1 MRELVEIGPGKIV
14 ARGWRLS
21 EVALVP
27 TRRTRDIDDVSTEWQ
42 LDAYRFEI
50 PAVGHPSD
58 ATMSPTSVIEMGR
71 LGGLGV
77 LNGEGLWCRYVDPN
91 SLLKELA
98 DTPAETAIE
107 RLQEI
112 YAEPVKPELIAE
124 RIGELRA
131 GGITTAIRFS
141 PQHTA
146 ELAPLA
152 VEAGVDL
159 LVIQGTIVS
168 AEHVSSG
175 GDVLNLKQFIADL
188 DVPVVVGGATNYKTA
203 MHLMRTGAAGVIV
216 GVGSDD
222 WSTTDTVL
230 GIDVPMASAIVEAA
244 AARRDYLDET
254 GGRYVHLIADGEI
267 ATGRHRQG
275 HRVRCRLGHARLDPR
290 GRRRFPGRRRLVAL
304 RRLAPEAPARPL
316 PPGDSGDV
324 EVPDLEAILYGP
336 SNSSDGSQNL
346 FGGLRRAMAKT
357 GYTAGGRGF
366 QKASLVTRSS
376 TKPIEARFRV
386 GGTGGGRISAVSHCA
401 TTPTPEQPVRS
412 SSARVLA
419 PPWTTGRGVPET
431 VLRVCPAATSVLGVL
446 VMRRR

>member
-50 PAVGHPSD
+50 PAVAHPSD
-58 ATMSPTSVIEMGR
+58 ATMSPASVIEMGR

-77 LNGEGLWCRYVDPN
+77 LNGEGLWCRYVDPT

-98 DTPAETAIE
+98 DTPAENAIE

-124 RIGELRA
+124 RIAEIRA

-188 DVPVVVGGATNYKTA
+188 DIPVVVGGATNYKTA

-267 ATGRHRQG
+267 TNSGAIAKALACGADS
-275 HRVRCRLGHARLDPR
+275 VMLGSILADAAESPAAGAWWHSAASHPKLPR
-290 GRRRFPGRRRLVAL
+290 GRFR
-304 RRLAPEAPARPL
+304 
-316 PPGDSGDV
+316 PGDSGDV

-357 GYTAGGRGF
+357 GYTSVKEF
-366 QKASLVTRSS
+366 QKASLVT
-376 TKPIEARFRV
+376 A
-386 GGTGGGRISAVSHCA
+386 
-401 TTPTPEQPVRS
+401 
-412 SSARVLA
+412 
-419 PPWTTGRGVPET
+419 
-431 VLRVCPAATSVLGVL
+431 
-446 VMRRR
+446 